1 MVLKQGPA
9 TRRRD
14 AGRGCSCVGAE
25 ALHPWCNWH
34 AWALYWAGLG
44 ERASRREADLG
55 ARVPELQRD
64 RARAAALLHRVV
76 GPRARG
82 ARPACNTRQRRVK
95 TWPQLRPPPS
105 KRGASCWAGPSH
117 MRRVAASAWRTLAR
131 WSRRRPGARR
141 RVARRCPAPARP
153 PRHVA
158 RAAPP
163 ACAPAWRAARAR
175 RAARS
180 RTAPAPGALR
190 ARAPAR

>member
-82 ARPACNTRQRRVK
+82 ARPACNTRHTASQDLAKAAATTFKARRLMLGRAGAHASRGRERMENAGALVAAP
-95 TWPQLRPPPS
+95 TRREAP
-105 KRGASCWAGPSH
+105 RGA
-117 MRRVAASAWRTLAR
+117 
-131 WSRRRPGARR
+131 
-141 RVARRCPAPARP
+141 
-153 PRHVA
+153 
-158 RAAPP
+158 
-163 ACAPAWRAARAR
+163 
-175 RAARS
+175 
-180 RTAPAPGALR
+180 
-190 ARAPAR
+190 